1 MDVARLHRLART
13 LREVA
18 AAAAAE
24 VADDQPLSAGQLAVV
39 EDLARHEATT
49 VGEVARRTGLA
60 QSLVSTTVAGLREAG
75 VVTARTDAGDRRRIL
90 VTLADDARSQ
100 MLSRSGRPV
109 ADVLRTVV
117 QAASPDVDGTVL
129 DASTAELERLLDAVA
144 DRLIG

>member
-24 VADDQPLSAGQLAVV
+24 AADDQPLSAGQLAVV

-60 QSLVSTTVAGLREAG
+60 QSLVSTTVAGLRGAG

-109 ADVLRTVV
+109 AGALRRAVR
-117 QAASPDVDGTVL
+117 AASPELDDAAL
-129 DASTAELERLLDAVA
+129 DAATAEVERALDAAA
-144 DRLIG
+144 DRLA